1 MESTARASVDPDF
14 VIAPVRRELFG
25 SFVEHMGRCVYTGI
39 YEPDHPTA
47 DEAGFRGDVAE
58 LTRELGVTVVRYPGG
73 NFVSNYV
80 WENGV
85 GPRAD
90 RPTTLDL
97 AWRSV
102 ETNQVGTDDFLQW
115 CERLNI
121 QPMITVNL
129 GTRGLVEAVELLQ
142 YCNAEP
148 GTQLADRRVK
158 NGRLE
163 PYDVRLWCLGN
174 ELDGPWQIGH
184 KTAEEYAR
192 LAEETGKAML
202 RFDADLQLV
211 ACGSSNSAMPT
222 FGTWERVVL
231 ERCFDVVD
239 HISAH
244 AYYEPIDGD
253 LESFL
258 ACADDMDRF
267 IRAVVAT
274 ADHVAAVRG
283 STKQI
288 MISFDEWNVW
298 FQGRFSGE
306 GSLPIRSTPP
316 LIEDVYDVHDA
327 VVVGSLLIT
336 LLRHADRVAVACLA
350 QLVNV
355 IAPILTEAGG
365 PAWRQTIFHPF
376 ALTSKYARGTVLQT
390 PCATPVISTAQ
401 FGEVDQVLAVA
412 TQDEVTG
419 EIAVFAVNRSLTDAL
434 ELSVDLRLT
443 ADLALIEHL
452 CLHDDDPFATNS
464 TTNPDRVA
472 PRPGTS
478 ALQGSALTVH
488 LPPISWHCIRLT
500 EGNPA

>member
-1 MESTARASVDPDF
+1 
-14 VIAPVRRELFG
+14 
-25 SFVEHMGRCVYTGI
+25 MGRCVYTGI
-39 YEPDHPTA
+39 YEPDHPSA

-85 GPRAD
+85 GPKAD

-115 CERLNI
+115 CERVGVE
-121 QPMITVNL
+121 PMITVNL
-129 GTRGLVEAVELLQ
+129 GTRGLVEAAELLQ

-163 PYDVRLWCLGN
+163 PHDVRLWCLGN
-174 ELDGPWQIGH
+174 ELDGPWQVGH

-192 LAEETGKAML
+192 LAEETAKAMR
-202 RFDADLQLV
+202 RFDADLRLV
-211 ACGSSNSAMPT
+211 ACGSSGSKMPT
-222 FGTWERVVL
+222 FGSWERQVL

-239 HISAH
+239 YISAH

-274 ADHVAAVRG
+274 ADHVAAVRR
-283 STKQI
+283 SDKQI
-288 MISFDEWNVW
+288 LISFDEWNVW
-298 FQGRFSGE
+298 FANRFAGE
-306 GSLPIRSTPP
+306 NALPIRATPA

-336 LLRHADRVAVACLA
+336 LLKHADRVAVACQA

-376 ALTSKYARGTVLQT
+376 ALTSRHARGTVLQT
-390 PCATPVISTAQ
+390 PCSTPAISTAQ
-401 FGEVDQVLAVA
+401 FGETDQVMAVA
-412 TQDEVTG
+412 THDEATR
-419 EIAVFAVNRSLTDAL
+419 EIAVFAVNRSLT
-434 ELSVDLRLT
+434 EPVVLSVDLRFAATMGLT
-443 ADLALIEHL
+443 EHL
-452 CLHDDDPFATNS
+452 CLADDDPSATN
-464 TTNPDRVA
+464 TKDHPDRVV

-478 ALQGSALTVH
+478 TLADSVLTVQ
-488 LPPISWHCIRLT
+488 LPPISWHCLRLT
-500 EGNPA
+500 QSA

>member
-1 MESTARASVDPDF
+1 MASTARISLDPAF
-14 VIAPVRRELFG
+14 VVAPVRRKLFG

-39 YEPDHPTA
+39 YEPDHPSA

-58 LTRELGVTVVRYPGG
+58 LTRELGVSVVRYPGG

-85 GPRAD
+85 GPKD
-90 RPTTLDL
+90 ERPTTLDL

-115 CERLNI
+115 CERLGL

-129 GTRGLVEAVELLQ
+129 GTRGLVEAVELLE

-174 ELDGPWQIGH
+174 EMDGPWQIGH

-192 LAEETGKAML
+192 LAEETGKVL
-202 RFDADLQLV
+202 KRFDAGLQLV
-211 ACGSSNSAMPT
+211 ACGSSHSRMPT
-222 FGTWERVVL
+222 FGTWERSVL

-239 HISAH
+239 YISAH
-244 AYYEPIDGD
+244 AYYEPINDD
-253 LESFL
+253 LDSFL

-267 IRAVVAT
+267 IGAVVAT
-274 ADHVAAVRG
+274 ADHVAAVRR
-283 STKQI
+283 SDKQI

-298 FQGRFSGE
+298 FETRFKGE
-306 GSLPIRSTPP
+306 KTSPIQAAPP

-336 LLRHADRVAVACLA
+336 LLRHADRVGVACLA

-355 IAPILTEAGG
+355 IAPIMTEPGG

-376 ALTSKYARGTVLQT
+376 ALTSRYARGTVLQT
-390 PCATPVISTAQ
+390 PRSTPTISTAQ
-401 FGEVDQVLAVA
+401 FGEVDQVIAVA
-412 TQDEVTG
+412 THDQASG
-419 EIAVFAVNRSLTDAL
+419 EIAVFAVNRSLTEPL
-434 ELSVDLRLT
+434 ELSVDLRLVDGLT
-443 ADLALIEHL
+443 LTEHL
-452 CLHDDDPFATNS
+452 CIFDDDPFATNS
-464 TTNPDRVA
+464 VTDPDRVA

-478 ALQGSALTVH
+478 TVSDSILTAQ